1 MPKSKRNDSFRL
13 KKDPLILKE
22 MCIYI
27 SMSIIEKVFKYEENE
42 ITVIECRDEIW
53 FRGKDIAK
61 ALGYEKTRNAIL
73 KHVNDDDKSIL
84 EDLRRGPQIRA
95 PFKNEQGGSIFI
107 NESGLYSLI
116 FGSKLESAKVFKRW
130 VTSEVLPSIRKT
142 GRYNHKYSNMLTFK
156 IENETDLHVKVVSFL
171 KKRYPHS
178 LFTVTLGES
187 QDTAFKRIDS
197 FKKGYVRGSPDLIIN
212 NLHKHY
218 TGFCI
223 EFKNPKGNGVLSPD
237 QSMILL
243 QYQNNGFKT
252 LVSNDYDHIIE
263 QIIEYFRN
271 VRLLCSYCPRRFVS
285 PQSLSNHIKIFHK
298 M

>member
-1 MPKSKRNDSFRL
+1 
-13 KKDPLILKE
+13 

-27 SMSIIEKVFKYEENE
+27 RYSMSIIEKVFHYEENE
-42 ITVIECRDEIW
+42 ITVIKCRDEIW

-73 KHVNDDDKSIL
+73 KHVDDDDKSIL

-116 FGSKLESAKVFKRW
+116 FGSKLESAKAFKRW
-130 VTSEVLPSIRKT
+130 VTKDVLPSIRKT
-142 GRYNHKYSNMLTFK
+142 GRYDYCMNHKYNNALTFK

-171 KKRYPHS
+171 KKRYLHS
-178 LFTVTLGES
+178 LFTVKLGEN
-187 QDTAFKRIDS
+187 QDAVHKRIDS
-197 FKKGYVRGSPDLIIN
+197 FKKGYLRGSPDLIIN

-218 TGFCI
+218 TGFAI
-223 EFKNPKGNGVLSPD
+223 EMKSPKGNGILSPD
-237 QSMILL
+237 QSLILL

-252 LVSNDYDHIIE
+252 LVSNEYDHIIE
-263 QIIEYFRN
+263 QVIEYFRD
-271 VRLLCSYCPRRFVS
+271 VGIKCSFCPRRFIS
-285 PQSLSNHIKIFHK
+285 SQSLRNHINGFHK